1 MYLNPLLFKY
11 KKMQICNFLFY
22 SILKAKSLQILPI
35 LKLILHLHKQVYLQ
49 AIVIVTLPNIGVIF
63 LSQGLLLTGYL
74 VYMKLTNQPIN
85 PKQKTDQLNRHQRE
99 KEKQQMVS
107 ASQSNL
113 SNLNSLTKTFYQQP
127 EAK

>member
-1 MYLNPLLFKY
+1 MKPASTVKLSLVFFNRFYNYYCNAKCQLCNCYLNKY
-11 KKMQICNFLFY
+11 SF
-22 SILKAKSLQILPI
+22 
-35 LKLILHLHKQVYLQ
+35 H
-49 AIVIVTLPNIGVIF
+49 F

-127 EAK
+127 EVK